1 MTASLTAV
9 REIWADRDQARTRAD
24 LLYLVYVVVLSVT
37 VLGVPGLRMLGA
49 GLARPDVLPVLLAGA
64 APQIVGALLPL
75 ASAVLLLV
83 GAVRGPALLAPF
95 FTATLASSA
104 LRRRTVLWRPF
115 ARALTVPVIGTVTA
129 ATLVTVTLVTAGHA
143 QAAAG
148 AWFIVAG
155 LGAGL
160 LLGAA
165 WLLGQ
170 LLDPVPRRLVALL
183 LAASAAVIVW
193 LPTPILLGAV
203 HPSFGSATAPPWAIG
218 ILVAGAVA
226 TGTGMLLLDRLRGSV
241 LADQASRWESA
252 TVIATTGDL
261 AGVAGEFRARPTAA
275 RGVQAI
281 GPGPLVL
288 LYLRRDLV
296 AWLRTPERSTIS
308 ALVVICAA
316 AALAVGILLTGPLAW
331 LAICA
336 GTLGMWGAGGA
347 FVDGIRHA
355 IHTLGSPP
363 LLGQSAPVQA
373 LLHCLAPTLLLGCLA
388 SLGAGGVALWAEV
401 GTGAVAGVL
410 GTGVLWTGGPG
421 AAVMLLVPVTLV
433 PVLVAG
439 RVRDAAKGPMPL
451 SLSTPMPTAQGDLSV
466 FPMLAWQSDAILLAL
481 GSGIVLALVG
491 SSGPIWVLA
500 AAALATAVMVL
511 MARSRLRGMRE

>member
-24 LLYLVYVVVLSVT
+24 LLYLVYVVVLSVA
-37 VLGVPGLRMLGA
+37 VLVVPVLRMLGM

-115 ARALTVPVIGTVTA
+115 ARALTVPVLGAVTA
-129 ATLVTVTLVTAGHA
+129 AALVTVTLVTAGHA
-143 QAAAG
+143 EAADG

-155 LGAGL
+155 LGTGL

-170 LLDPVPRRLVALL
+170 LLDAAPRRLLALL

-193 LPTPILLGAV
+193 LPASILLGAV
-203 HPSFGSATAPPWAIG
+203 YPSLGSAMAAPWAIG
-218 ILVAGAVA
+218 ILVAGAMA
-226 TGTGMLLLDRLRGSV
+226 IGGSLPLLDRLRGSV
-241 LADQASRWESA
+241 LAEQAARWESA

-261 AGVAGEFRARPTAA
+261 AGVAGEFRARPTTA
-275 RGVQAI
+275 RRVQAI
-281 GPGPLVL
+281 GPGPLPL

-296 AWLRTPERSTIS
+296 AWLRTPERTTIS
-308 ALVVICAA
+308 ALVAICAA
-316 AALAVGILLTGPLAW
+316 AALAAGMLLTGPLAW
-331 LAICA
+331 LAIGV
-336 GTLGMWGAGGA
+336 GTLGMWGASGA

-355 IHTLGSPP
+355 IHTLGAPP
-363 LLGQSAPVQA
+363 LLGQSAPAQA
-373 LLHCLAPTLLLGCLA
+373 LLHSFAPTLLLALLTA
-388 SLGAGGVALWAEV
+388 LGAGGMTVAA
-401 GTGAVAGVL
+401 GTDGS
-410 GTGVLWTGGPG
+410 G
-421 AAVMLLVPVTLV
+421 AAAMLLVPVALA
-433 PVLVAG
+433 PVLIAG

-451 SLSTPMPTAQGDLSV
+451 SLATPMPTAQGDLSI
-466 FPMLAWQSDAILLAL
+466 FPMLAWQSDAVLLAL
-481 GSGIVLALVG
+481 ISGIVLTLVG
-491 SSGPIWVLA
+491 PLGPIWVLA
-500 AAALATAVMVL
+500 AAVLAAAGMTL